1 MKKKAEWIILLFFMA
16 GFLTGCRKVQY
27 FPIARKNAFTGNI
40 ATSTPLLRTVIP
52 DQIQENNEVLQ
63 ITPVIPSQ
71 SPTATI
77 QILQHLPYLLKS
89 GNPTVSNIRI
99 IPRVLRGNKQG
110 RNFSLEL
117 SYPEFSGTAQNPI
130 GGFSA
135 AIQAWLN
142 QQSERFLIMVD
153 ETNTETANGYLTA
166 SYSFPSR
173 ADSDPK
179 QIQFETATNL
189 TGDTADKVILDV
201 GVPVISLLFQT
212 SEYFGGAHPLEQH
225 MTITYDLSNG
235 RVLNLSDLFSPG
247 ADYLA
252 RISQY
257 CIQELY
263 RNNSL
268 EPEQIRSGA
277 GPLVENYQNWS
288 LTPKGL
294 LITFEEYQVGP
305 YAAGPQRILIPFDS
319 LADLINPQGPIK
331 NSTVKGQ

>member
-1 MKKKAEWIILLFFMA
+1 M
-16 GFLTGCRKVQY
+16 QY
-27 FPIARKNAFTGNI
+27 FPIARKNAFTGSL
-40 ATSTPLLRTVIP
+40 ATSTSQLRTAIP
-52 DQIQENNEVLQ
+52 GQIQENYKVLQ
-63 ITPVIPSQ
+63 VTPDLPSL

-89 GNPTVSNIRI
+89 GNPTASNIQIVPRI
-99 IPRVLRGNKQG
+99 LRGNKQG

-117 SYPEFSGTAQNPI
+117 RYPEFSGNTPNPMT
-130 GGFSA
+130 GLSA

-153 ETNTETANGYLTA
+153 ETSTETANGYLTA
-166 SYSFPSR
+166 SYAFPSR

-189 TGDTADKVILDV
+189 IGNTADKVILDV
-201 GVPVISLLFQT
+201 GLPVISLLFQT

-225 MTITYDLSNG
+225 TTITYDLSNG
-235 RVLNLSDLFSPG
+235 RVLNLSDLFTPG

-277 GPLVENYQNWS
+277 APLVENYQNWS
-288 LTPKGL
+288 LTPNGL

-305 YAAGPQRILIPFDS
+305 YAAGPQWILVPFDS

-331 NSTVKGQ
+331 NSTRIGQP